1 MDLLPVKQDL
11 IYEKN
16 GRVRRKYHTCQ
27 GIAALEAKDKFIPYV
42 EQKRIEQKAK
52 TKR

>member
-1 MDLLPVKQDL
+1 MGVYEENIIPV
-11 IYEKN
+11 
-16 GRVRRKYHTCQ
+16 RV
-27 GIAALEAKDKFIPYV
+27 IAALKAKDKFIPYV